1 MKLEENTHLALFSE
15 VDPAA
20 EALEKLKSLGIAEG
34 DVDVISG
41 TPFSED
47 VFGRPKV
54 ATRIPIYAIAG
65 FLGGFVVSLLL
76 DFGTVVQYPLSVG
89 NLPIYPIPTSLV
101 LTFEIS
107 MLGLIVVAFMGV
119 IWESAFPALQPKMYR
134 PEISD
139 GRVALVFECP
149 PEVHDEVHEMLKAL
163 GAESVHRTEAV
174 RL

>member
-1 MKLEENTHLALFSE
+1 MPEENTHLALFSE

-20 EALEKLKSLGIAEG
+20 EALERLKALGIAEA
-34 DVDVISG
+34 DVDIISG

-47 VFGRPKV
+47 VFGRTRV
-54 ATRIPIYAIAG
+54 ATRIPLYAGIG
-65 FLGGFVVSLLL
+65 FLAGLVISLLL
-76 DFGTVVQYPLSVG
+76 DFGTVIQYPLGVG
-89 NLPIYPIPTSLV
+89 NLPVYPIPTSLV

-107 MLGLIVVAFMGV
+107 MLGLIVVAFLGV
-119 IWESAFPALQPKMYR
+119 IWESAFPVLQPKMYR

-149 PEVHDEVHEMLKAL
+149 PEVHDQVHAMLKDL